1 MITKS
6 KENHYF
12 SILCFSGLQ
21 NDFFNLCSP
30 FSISYGFLVSCK
42 AISAIECQIFAKTM
56 FLEFWLKFC
65 HNLPVWKGE
74 RLFSSCLLGTH
85 TGRFWLNLCQNSR
98 NIVFAKIW
106 HSMALMALQD
116 TKKPIK
122 YWKRPTK
129 AEKVILKAGESKNG
143 KIMIFFHFCDHL
155 VSKIKGIQY
164 FDVSRSKRPKRP
176 H

>member
-1 MITKS
+1 MSNCVLCVCLYVSHADYFTVEYNYIS
-6 KENHYF
+6 MSMSNVDILLWNIYSYMHVHYTMSQF
-12 SILCFSGLQ
+12 TS
-21 NDFFNLCSP
+21 
-30 FSISYGFLVSCK
+30 
-42 AISAIECQIFAKTM
+42 SA
-56 FLEFWLKFC
+56 W
-65 HNLPVWKGE
+65 
-74 RLFSSCLLGTH
+74 H
-85 TGRFWLNLCQNSR
+85 TGRLWLNLCQNSR

-116 TKKPIK
+116 TKKPIE

>member
-1 MITKS
+1 M
-6 KENHYF
+6 
-12 SILCFSGLQ
+12 
-21 NDFFNLCSP
+21 
-30 FSISYGFLVSCK
+30 
-42 AISAIECQIFAKTM
+42 QIF
-56 FLEFWLKFC
+56 LR
-65 HNLPVWKGE
+65 NLHKQTNINQNE
-74 RLFSSCLLGTH
+74 CNSHFSYPDHKLGKQLGTTDH
-85 TGRFWLNLCQNSR
+85 TGRLWLNLCQNSR

-176 H
+176 HY

>member
-1 MITKS
+1 MFLYLFMAFCPGFWLLFWNK
-6 KENHYF
+6 
-12 SILCFSGLQ
+12 SGLLRGWV
-21 NDFFNLCSP
+21 FHSVSL
-30 FSISYGFLVSCK
+30 FLWDPY
-42 AISAIECQIFAKTM
+42 F
-56 FLEFWLKFC
+56 
-65 HNLPVWKGE
+65 
-74 RLFSSCLLGTH
+74 H
-85 TGRFWLNLCQNSR
+85 TGRLSRNFSQNSR

-129 AEKVILKAGESKNG
+129 AEKVILKVRESKNG
-143 KIMIFFHFCDHL
+143 KIMSFFHFCDLL
-155 VSKIKGIQY
+155 VSKIKEIQY